1 MFDQFQK
8 EFIRCCPDAKDFM
21 VHWEDV
27 APVIVEWARRK
38 PNPVASLMVDELYK
52 HGAPSQGIHIFNECE
67 EVCVMDLNRD
77 LIKFKVHQV
86 TISKR
91 AGRVH

>member
-8 EFIRCCPDAKDFM
+8 EFMRCCLDAKDFM

-38 PNPVASLMVDELYK
+38 PNPVATLMVDELYK
-52 HGAPSQGIHIFNECE
+52 HGAPSQ
-67 EVCVMDLNRD
+67 D
-77 LIKFKVHQV
+77 
-86 TISKR
+86 
-91 AGRVH
+91 